1 MWLKG
6 DCFKERECFVVTLR
20 KCPSC
25 KEIVG
30 AESEVCARCG
40 VNFRAAQI
48 RRIVSWTL
56 FVILLLW
63 LASRFVVKV
72 R

>member
-1 MWLKG
+1 
-6 DCFKERECFVVTLR
+6 VTLR

-48 RRIVSWTL
+48 RRIVIWTMSL
-56 FVILLLW
+56 GLLLW
-63 LASRFVVKV
+63 LASHFLLKV
-72 R
+72 N

>member
-1 MWLKG
+1 
-6 DCFKERECFVVTLR
+6 VTLR

-40 VNFRAAQI
+40 VNFRAAQT
-48 RRIVSWTL
+48 RRIVIWAL
-56 FVILLLW
+56 FLLLLLW
-63 LASRFVVKV
+63 LASHFIVKV